1 MGDRRNMIT
10 VKNPR
15 KITLGNGMLYGVKVP
30 DQQIEAIIYRTLL
43 KYGIICDEIKVIN
56 EK

>member
-1 MGDRRNMIT
+1 MIT

-15 KITLGNGMLYGVKVP
+15 RITLGNGMLYGVKINDHQV
-30 DQQIEAIIYRTLL
+30 EAIIYRTLL
-43 KYGIICDEIKVIN
+43 KYGIICDEIKVVN